1 MAFSCGREIQGFL
14 LAAAIGLSA
23 IPLAAQDRFLRLD
36 DGLYELNADGTYHKV
51 QGSTANAPRP
61 QSSPSRPAAS
71 SSSSGQF
78 TGQER
83 FMRFDDGLYERMA
96 DGTYTKVDDRRL
108 TQSQSQPGRYGASST
123 STDPAWQRQFG
134 RQNQWDNE
142 SEQWFDD
149 QPQQWSNN
157 GRPQQ
162 WSDNGRPQ
170 QWSNNGRPQQWSN
183 NGRPQQWSNNGRP
196 QQWNNNQPQ
205 EELRQ
210 LGTFLNALGGAV
222 QNGGGGRPPRPN
234 FQPQPNGFQAQPNF
248 QPHPVPQPQPQP
260 APQPSPRPPA
270 VDQRLQQG
278 GNQSGFKLD
287 E

>member
-149 QPQQWSNN
+149 HPQQWSN
-157 GRPQQ
+157 
-162 WSDNGRPQ
+162 NGRPQ

-196 QQWNNNQPQ
+196 QQWNNSRPPATDSMLMNSTGQDQKHYAPNPMVQ
-205 EELRQ
+205 
-210 LGTFLNALGGAV
+210 GGR
-222 QNGGGGRPPRPN
+222 RPPRP
-234 FQPQPNGFQAQPNF
+234 G
-248 QPHPVPQPQPQP
+248 
-260 APQPSPRPPA
+260 A
-270 VDQRLQQG
+270 VDPLLMNGTGQGQVERAQQEDPWYELG
-278 GNQSGFKLD
+278 RSIRGVIEAENRVRSGR
-287 E
+287 